1 MVDIVQTKKN
11 NVVVYPQTHVKA
23 VLGVDEKNV
32 LNISTADYRELSLN
46 FTGVGKIATVTMWAY
61 LTKAIADGE
70 TSLGKWELGA
80 FYPNQPFLI
89 RGYVMTGSTPHRNKH
104 FDLYINSSGDVY
116 IYCEGLDSSMI
127 GTSIY
132 ISHTYVTL

>member
-23 VLGVDEKNV
+23 VIGVDEKKV
-32 LNISTADYRELSLN
+32 LNISTPTYPELSLN
-46 FTGVGKIATVTMWAY
+46 FTGVGKIATLTMYAN
-61 LTKAIADGE
+61 LTKAIANGE

-80 FYPNQPFLI
+80 FLPNLPFMV

-104 FDLYINSSGDVY
+104 FDLYINSRGDVY

-127 GTSIY
+127 GTTVYLSY
-132 ISHTYVTL
+132 TYVTL

>member
-61 LTKAIADGE
+61 LTKAIPDGE
-70 TSLGKWELGA
+70 TSLGKWELET
-80 FYPNQPFLI
+80 FFPNQAFMVQ
-89 RGYVMTGSTPHRNKH
+89 GFVMTGSTPHRNKH
-104 FDLYINSSGDVY
+104 LDLYINSSGDVY

-127 GTSIY
+127 GTSVY